1 MYVLRHDMT
10 EFYKNEVTVTMTF
23 DHKVNHIFFFL
34 SSGLVPSYFEY
45 ALMSDTLVINRV
57 SVAK

>member
-10 EFYKNEVTVTMTF
+10 EFYKNEVT
-23 DHKVNHIFFFL
+23 DHDLSSQINHIFFFL